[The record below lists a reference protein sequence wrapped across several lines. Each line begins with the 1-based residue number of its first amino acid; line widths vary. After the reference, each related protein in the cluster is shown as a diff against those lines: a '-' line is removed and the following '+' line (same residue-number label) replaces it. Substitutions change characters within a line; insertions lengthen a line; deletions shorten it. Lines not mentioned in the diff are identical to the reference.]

1 MRNLKAYLAI
11 VAVGVMEPTHESRT
25 ASDVRMSASPLSQI
39 AIWTVEDPPITSVG
53 GDAQPGAIFSRI
65 VSVARLRGGRILVWE
80 PRPPSVRLF
89 DAKGQFVRVF
99 AREGSGP
106 GEVRDAQWI
115 GTAGDTVLLFDKTQ
129 RRLTR
134 LTAAGQRVATESFR
148 AADDIGSYSII
159 GRWSDGSFVLRGGD
173 AMFAGN
179 SADGVRRDSAWIAVT
194 DPLGSRIRRLAR
206 IAGSATYQKRLPG
219 DGAYVSPQPFGP
231 SGLVAVGRRLVWI
244 GDNSTPTIIGY
255 DSTGAPVRRLT
266 VPFGSRPIDG
276 RAVAA
281 RRDREL
287 AAARSPAVRA
297 LVNAKYVLAPSVAP
311 YFSGLEVAPDG
322 SLWITNSVQFDSEQ
336 PEVAVLSPE
345 GSLLARLRLPPR
357 FRIVQVDPDVV
368 TGVYRDEDDVEFV
381 RVYRIRR

>member
-1 MRNLKAYLAI
+1 MRDLKAYLAI
-11 VAVGVMEPTHESRT
+11 VAVGVMEPTHESRP
-25 ASDVRMSASPLSQI
+25 APDVGISASPRSQI
-39 AIWTVEDPPITSVG
+39 AIWTLEDPPITSVG
-53 GDAQPGAIFSRI
+53 GDAQPGATFSRI
-65 VSVARLRGGRILVWE
+65 VSVARLRDGRILVWE

-134 LTAAGQRVATESFR
+134 LTATGQRVVTESFR
-148 AADDIGSYSII
+148 ASDDIGSYTII

-173 AMFAGN
+173 AMFGAN

-194 DPLGSRIRRLAR
+194 DPRGNRVRRLLR
-206 IAGSATYQKRLPG
+206 IAWSATYQKRLPG

-231 SGLVAVGRRLVWI
+231 SGLVAVGPGVVWI

-255 DSTGAPVRRLT
+255 DSTATPVRRVT
-266 VPFGSRPIDG
+266 VPFPSRPIDR

-287 AAARSPAVRA
+287 AASRTPAVQA
-297 LVNAKYVLAPSVAP
+297 LVNAKYALVPSVAP
-311 YFSGLEVAPDG
+311 YFRGLKIAPDG

-336 PEVAVLSPE
+336 SEVAVLSQE

-368 TGVYRDEDDVEFV
+368 TGVYRDEDDVESV

>member
-1 MRNLKAYLAI
+1 MRDLKAYLAI

-25 ASDVRMSASPLSQI
+25 ASDVRMSAPPLSQI
-39 AIWTVEDPPITSVG
+39 AIWTLEDPPITSVG

-65 VSVARLRGGRILVWE
+65 VSVARLRDGRILVWE

-134 LTAAGQRVATESFR
+134 LTATGQRVVTESFR

-194 DPLGSRIRRLAR
+194 GPLGNRIRRLAR

-219 DGAYVSPQPFGP
+219 DGAYVSPQ
-231 SGLVAVGRRLVWI
+231 
-244 GDNSTPTIIGY
+244 
-255 DSTGAPVRRLT
+255 
-266 VPFGSRPIDG
+266 
-276 RAVAA
+276 
-281 RRDREL
+281 
-287 AAARSPAVRA
+287 
-297 LVNAKYVLAPSVAP
+297 
-311 YFSGLEVAPDG
+311 
-322 SLWITNSVQFDSEQ
+322 
-336 PEVAVLSPE
+336 
-345 GSLLARLRLPPR
+345 
-357 FRIVQVDPDVV
+357 
-368 TGVYRDEDDVEFV
+368 
-381 RVYRIRR
+381 